1 MDEKIKFMIGKEID
15 LLKNYPKAKRN
26 LLERAVNKSEIDRS
40 IARRFDKDFFDGDRR
55 YGYGGFH
62 YHPKFWQLVI
72 PTLKEYWKLNQN
84 NSVLDIGCG
93 KGFMLFDLMQHIP
106 GIKVRGID
114 ISKYA
119 IDNSHEQ
126 VKDFLSVGNANNLPF
141 ENKSFDVVISIN
153 TIHNLDIEECA
164 KALKEISRVSKEY
177 SFITVD
183 AYRNEQ
189 EKEAMLAWNLTAKT
203 IMSVDEWKK
212 FFNKNNYHGDFYW
225 FIP

>member
-15 LLKNYPKAKRN
+15 LLKNYPKTKRN
-26 LLERAVNKSEIDRS
+26 LFERAENKSEIDRS

-55 YGYGGFH
+55 YGYGGFR
-62 YHPKFWQLVI
+62 YHPKFWQPVI
-72 PTLKEYWKLNQN
+72 PTFKEYWKLNHN

-93 KGFMLFDLMQHIP
+93 KGFMLFDLTQYIP

-119 IDNSHEQ
+119 IDNCHDQ

-153 TIHNLDIEECA
+153 TIHNLEIEECA
-164 KALKEISRVSKEY
+164 KALNEISRVSKKY

-183 AYRNEQ
+183 AYRNEK

-203 IMSVDEWKK
+203 IMSVDEWKQ
-212 FFNKNNYHGDFYW
+212 FFSKNNYHGDFYW